1 MENNQNPNPN
11 RPPRKQ
17 LAPRDM
23 LILAM
28 VVLAVTRL
36 DFGNLNSFHVL
47 LLFMVGLL
55 LMLRWGNMRKEAIR
69 KQAMNRYKDQYD
81 TAFTPDAAA
90 GPQPVWADPVEP
102 AAADEAP
109 AEEPAPIAEE
119 SEAPVITE
127 EKTEE

>member
-28 VVLAVTRL
+28 VILGITRL

-47 LLFMVGLL
+47 LLFLMILV
-55 LMLRWGNMRKEAIR
+55 LMLRWGNMRKEALR
-69 KQAMNRYKDQYD
+69 KQSMQRYKDQYD
-81 TAFTPDAAA
+81 TGFTPDFSA
-90 GPQPVWADPVEP
+90 GPQPVWAD
-102 AAADEAP
+102 AP
-109 AEEPAPIAEE
+109 AEPVKETPADSEEVPAAETPE
-119 SEAPVITE
+119 E